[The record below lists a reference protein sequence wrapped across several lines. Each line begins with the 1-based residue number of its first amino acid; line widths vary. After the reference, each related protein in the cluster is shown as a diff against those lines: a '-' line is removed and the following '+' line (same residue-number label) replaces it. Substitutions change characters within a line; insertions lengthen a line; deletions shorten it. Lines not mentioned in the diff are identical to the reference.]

1 MHNKLMII
9 HAVAVLLSVRLAAFR
24 IVDRRSTD
32 QSSDPL
38 KSILL
43 GPDQSTA
50 NHRNASELAPVLHHI
65 QQRLPLASRHQ
76 MQGRVASEGG

>member
-1 MHNKLMII
+1 MLWLSCCLSGW
-9 HAVAVLLSVRLAAFR
+9 LLSVLL
-24 IVDRRSTD
+24 IED

-76 MQGRVASEGG
+76 MQGRVASEGE